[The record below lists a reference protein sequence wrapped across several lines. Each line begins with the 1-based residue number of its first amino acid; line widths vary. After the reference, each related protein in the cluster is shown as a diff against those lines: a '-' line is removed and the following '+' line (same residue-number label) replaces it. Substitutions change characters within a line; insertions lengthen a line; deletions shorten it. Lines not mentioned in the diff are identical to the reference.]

1 MEQRLPKE
9 FILSIGFTVELSVEN
24 FLKIWIPGS
33 HTTTGIEILEGGAD
47 IDIKKNHG
55 SNLWELELIIP
66 NL

>member
-9 FILSIGFTVELSVEN
+9 FILGIGFTELSVEN
-24 FLKIWIPGS
+24 FLKIWMPGS

-47 IDIKKNHG
+47 IDILKNHG
-55 SNLWELELIIP
+55 SNLWELELISP